1 MTMAQ
6 RKDFGQS
13 LRPAGSV
20 TASVVV
26 LSYNS
31 QKTIRA
37 SLDSLAAQQTSVP
50 FEVIVVDSSSDA
62 TPMIVS
68 HEYPWVRLVRLPRRA
83 LPGETR
89 NVGVDNSKATI
100 IAFLASDCVA
110 DPHWLQTRMEGH
122 DAGFA
127 AVGGVI
133 TNANPGNLIG
143 WANYLM
149 EYVFCLPNR
158 PREVMKGKVIHNL
171 SYQRDLFRRHGSFPP
186 DLPLGE
192 DTVFNRRL
200 MLHDEAV
207 LFDPRVRTGHINPS
221 SLRHLLAHHYDHGK
235 YFMRACWEGELCYFQ
250 PSGKLGARLLWKTL
264 VSYPWMRLRNCVK
277 FIVSQNR
284 ALLGPLIFC
293 FPVLV
298 LGIYSAAV
306 GALVEARPAQK
317 KKPAEEAAPLRRDSA
332 A

>member
-1 MTMAQ
+1 MTILQGQNAAQ
-6 RKDFGQS
+6 RSSQT
-13 LRPAGSV
+13 GSV
-20 TASVVV
+20 DASVIV

-37 SLDSLAAQQTSVP
+37 SLNSLAAQQTSVR
-50 FEVIVVDSSSDA
+50 FEVIVVDSSADA
-62 TPMIVS
+62 TATIVS
-68 HEYPWVRLVRLPRRA
+68 QEYPWVRLVRLTRRA

-89 NVGVDNSKATI
+89 NVGVEHAKGKV

-110 DPHWLQTRMEGH
+110 APDWLSNRMEGH
-122 DAGFA
+122 GEGFA

-149 EYVFCLPNR
+149 EYAFCLPNR
-158 PREVMKGKVIHNL
+158 PREVMKGKLIHNL
-171 SYQRDLFRRHGSFPP
+171 SYRSDLFSRYGSFPP

-200 MLHDEAV
+200 MLGDELV

-221 SLRHLLAHHYDHGK
+221 SLRHLLEHHHGHGK
-235 YFMRACWEGELCYFQ
+235 YFMRACWDGELAYFQ
-250 PSGKLGARLLWKTL
+250 PTGKLELPILWKTL
-264 VSYPWMRLRNCVK
+264 VSYPWMRIKNCVK
-277 FIVSQNR
+277 FIFKQNR
-284 ALLGPLIFC
+284 SLVGPLIYC

-298 LGIYSAAV
+298 LGIYSAAW
-306 GALVEARPAQK
+306 GALVEALQPPK
-317 KKPAEEAAPLRRDSA
+317 KHPAEATRPRRRA
-332 A
+332 VA

>member
-1 MTMAQ
+1 MAIL
-6 RKDFGQS
+6 QS
-13 LRPAGSV
+13 ENIVQSASQTGSV
-20 TASVVV
+20 DASVIV

-37 SLDSLAAQQTSVP
+37 SLNSLASQRAAVR
-50 FEVIVVDSSSDA
+50 FEVIVVDSSTDA
-62 TPMIVS
+62 TPTIVS
-68 HEYPWVRLVRLPRRA
+68 REYPWVRLVRLHRRA

-89 NVGVDNSKATI
+89 NVGVEHAKGRI
-100 IAFLASDCVA
+100 IAFLASDCVVE
-110 DPHWLQTRMEGH
+110 PEWLSTRMEGH
-122 DAGFA
+122 DEGFA

-143 WANYLM
+143 WANYIM

-171 SYQRDLFRRHGSFPP
+171 SYRSELFDRYGDFPP

-200 MLHDEAV
+200 MLNDEPV

-221 SLRHLLAHHYDHGK
+221 SLRHLLDHHYGHGK
-235 YFMRACWEGELCYFQ
+235 YFMRACWDGELSYFQ
-250 PSGKLGARLLWKTL
+250 PTGRLGVPILWKTL
-264 VSYPWMRLRNCVK
+264 VSYPWMRIRNCVK
-277 FIVSQNR
+277 FIFKQNR
-284 ALLGPLIFC
+284 TLIGPLIYC

-298 LGIYSAAV
+298 LGIYSAAW
-306 GALVEARPAQK
+306 GALGESLQPPE
-317 KKPAEEAAPLRRDSA
+317 KKPVKAAGHRRDA
-332 A
+332 AA

>member
-1 MTMAQ
+1 MA
-6 RKDFGQS
+6 
-13 LRPAGSV
+13 LGSQYHSRGGGETAPV

-37 SLDSLAAQQTSVP
+37 CLDSLAAQDTAVP
-50 FEVIVVDSSSDA
+50 FEVIVVDSSRDA
-62 TPMIVS
+62 TCGIVAN
-68 HEYPWVRLVRLPRRA
+68 EYAWVRLVRLPRRA

-89 NVGVDNSKATI
+89 NTGVQHARGKI
-100 IAFLASDCVA
+100 IVFLASDCIA
-110 DPHWLQTRMEGH
+110 DPHWLQTRVELH

-133 TNANPGNLIG
+133 TNANPGNPIG

-158 PREVMKGKVIHNL
+158 PREVISGKVIHNL
-171 SYQRDLFRRHGSFPP
+171 SYRRELFARYGWFPA

-207 LFDPRVRTGHINPS
+207 VFDPKVRTGHINPS
-221 SLRHLLAHHYDHGK
+221 SIVHLLAHHYQHGK
-235 YFMRACWEGELCYFQ
+235 YFMRACREEELVYFRTN
-250 PSGKLGARLLWKTL
+250 GRVGASMVWRIL
-264 VSYPWMRLRNCVK
+264 VSYPWMRLKNCVRLVA
-277 FIVSQNR
+277 IQNR
-284 ALLGPLIFC
+284 SLLWPLVVS

-298 LGIYSAAV
+298 MGIYSAAI
-306 GALVEARPAQK
+306 GALVEAGQQPESLKQANARSRG
-317 KKPAEEAAPLRRDSA
+317 AAA
-332 A
+332 

>member
-1 MTMAQ
+1 MTLLQSENSAQ
-6 RKDFGQS
+6 PSG
-13 LRPAGSV
+13 LTGSV
-20 TASVVV
+20 EASVIV

-37 SLDSLAAQQTSVP
+37 ALDSLVAQRTSIR
-50 FEVIVVDSSSDA
+50 FEVIVVDSSTDT

-68 HEYPWVRLVRLPRRA
+68 REYPQVRLVRLPRRA

-89 NVGVDNSKATI
+89 NVGVEHAKGKV

-110 DPHWLQTRMEGH
+110 EPEWLNTRMEGH
-122 DAGFA
+122 DEGFA

-143 WANYLM
+143 WANYIM

-171 SYQRDLFRRHGSFPP
+171 SYHSELFSRYGSFPP

-200 MLHDEAV
+200 MLHDEPV

-221 SLRHLLAHHYDHGK
+221 SLWHLLEHHYGHGK
-235 YFMRACWEGELCYFQ
+235 YFMRACWDGELSYFQ
-250 PSGKLGARLLWKTL
+250 PTGKLGVPILWKTL
-264 VSYPWMRLRNCVK
+264 VSYPWMRIRNCVK
-277 FIVSQNR
+277 FIFKQNR
-284 ALLGPLIFC
+284 SLIGPLIYC

-298 LGIYSAAV
+298 LGIYSAAW
-306 GALVEARPAQK
+306 GALGEALQPPQ
-317 KKPAEEAAPLRRDSA
+317 KKPAEAVRPRRDLA